1 MEKQLQ
7 KGCVVFMKM
16 RKADI
21 IEFYRRT
28 FETLLPKPLPAQSEE
43 VEKHI
48 VELLETYSKE
58 WVAESG
64 TFKPAPLK
72 RSTFKV
78 AAQAIASLIVPN
90 RNIISEA
97 MDNLALATLRPG
109 DVDIS
114 EHVDALCEK
123 LGGVQERQEWIS
135 VEDKRIPTDGKE
147 YLTINMNQGGVIL
160 IISWN
165 TIHKYYQSKG
175 KYVSHLSSGNAGTHW
190 QPLPPH
196 PTDKSVPQQDA
207 KERYE
212 KIANAEWYKKTY
224 ENMSIGETLSTD
236 CYQQSTKER
245 YEKAMEYVDDCTNE
259 MRSIDT
265 TMVARIASGYEPP
278 KPTD

>member
-78 AAQAIASLIVPN
+78 AAQAIAALIVPS
-90 RNIISEA
+90 RTIISEA
-97 MDNLALATLRPG
+97 MDNLALAKG
-109 DVDIS
+109 DVDVS
-114 EHVDALCEK
+114 EHIDALCEK
-123 LGGVQERQEWIS
+123 LGGDDS
-135 VEDKRIPTDGKE
+135 
-147 YLTINMNQGGVIL
+147 
-160 IISWN
+160 
-165 TIHKYYQSKG
+165 
-175 KYVSHLSSGNAGTHW
+175 
-190 QPLPPH
+190 
-196 PTDKSVPQQDA
+196 
-207 KERYE
+207 KER
-212 KIANAEWYKKTY
+212 
-224 ENMSIGETLSTD
+224 L
-236 CYQQSTKER
+236 R
-245 YEKAMEYVDDCTNE
+245 KARVNIIQGIHNLPTSSEYYISPQLQFQLTQLIE
-259 MRSIDT
+259 
-265 TMVARIASGYEPP
+265 AALQIASGYEPP
-278 KPTD
+278 KPNK